1 MKGQITK
8 NDVKNISD
16 HYGIDAESELTSMLS
31 DELAKSID
39 AEIMKNLFNDFKK
52 DKINKIL
59 EKINKFNE
67 QLR

>member
-67 QLR
+67 KNG

>member
-1 MKGQITK
+1 VKTQINK
-8 NDVKNISD
+8 KDVENIGE
-16 HYGIDAESELTSMLS
+16 HYGLDIENELTSMLS

-59 EKINKFNE
+59 EKIKNFEND
-67 QLR
+67 